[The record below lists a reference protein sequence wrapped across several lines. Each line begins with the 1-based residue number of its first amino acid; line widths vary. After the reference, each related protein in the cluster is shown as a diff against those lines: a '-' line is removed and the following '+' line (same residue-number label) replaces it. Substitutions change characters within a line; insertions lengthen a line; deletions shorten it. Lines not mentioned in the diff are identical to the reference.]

1 MIFSMGKFVLLILC
15 FLALSCGKNKDNEST
30 GKLNEANL
38 SEAEITNIQKQHE
51 DSLYSAVMG
60 IHDEIMPKMQD
71 IFNIKTALEN
81 KLSNSDEINDSIRLI
96 IEELDQAESGMMDW
110 MRSFRPDKTVGH
122 DSLMQYY
129 RSEKEK
135 IEKVKKEMET
145 SLEKAKLMQD

>member
-1 MIFSMGKFVLLILC
+1 MGKFVLLILC

-51 DSLYSAVMG
+51 DSLYSVVMG

-145 SLEKAKLMQD
+145 SLEKAKSMQD

>member
-51 DSLYSAVMG
+51 DSLYSVVMG

-145 SLEKAKLMQD
+145 SLEKAKSMQD

>member
-51 DSLYSAVMG
+51 DSLYSVVMG

-81 KLSNSDEINDSIRLI
+81 KLSNSDEIKDSIRLI

-145 SLEKAKLMQD
+145 SLEKAKSMQD